1 MIYQISYDLKS
12 PTADYT
18 AVYETITSFGDSL
31 PILKSTW
38 LVATEKTVSDMTD
51 ALIGAIQNGDRFF
64 ISGVI
69 RDKYNGL
76 HSRKTWKWIADHLNE
91 NAS

>member
-18 AVYETITSFGDSL
+18 SVYEKIKSFGASL

-38 LVATEKTVSDMTD
+38 LVATDKTVGNMTD
-51 ALIGAIQNGDRFF
+51 ELRSVIQNGDRFF

-69 RDKYNGL
+69 KNQYNGW
-76 HSRKTWKWIADHLNE
+76 HSRDTWAWINDHLND
-91 NAS
+91 NSR